1 MPRSGDPLL
10 PRGGHGGTL
19 RSNSSTMTLLDGK
32 AALDYVDLRGARVF
46 SETWTGR
53 SRQARPP
60 DGAARLRANRPFDA
74 DLARCGAGDRP

>member
-1 MPRSGDPLL
+1 MPRSRDPLL
-10 PRGGHGGTL
+10 LRDGHGVTL
-19 RSNSSTMTLLDGK
+19 RSDSSTMTLLDGK
-32 AALDYVDLRGARVF
+32 AALDYVDARGARVF

-74 DLARCGAGDRP
+74 YLARRAAGDRP